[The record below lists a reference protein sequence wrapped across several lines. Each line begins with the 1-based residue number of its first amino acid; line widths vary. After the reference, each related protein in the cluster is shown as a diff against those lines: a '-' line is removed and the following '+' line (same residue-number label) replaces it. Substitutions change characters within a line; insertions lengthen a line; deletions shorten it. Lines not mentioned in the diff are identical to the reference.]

1 MSNTLSRRPR
11 DPFFAEF
18 DTLVRSA
25 FGPSASAGL
34 ARSRSGSTSFS
45 PAAEVHRD
53 GDDAVIRV
61 ELPGVSTDDV
71 TVEVKGRHLVI
82 SGSRRDQR
90 EERSEQ
96 SGRRFSEFRYGSF
109 TRSFRL
115 APNVTAEAVDVKAGT
130 TGTTITG
137 NAFDGRGMTAGLGVW
152 VDVQGNDAVVTN
164 NQGSVARKDGFSVNV
179 PSDAATWGHRATFRG
194 NTADVQGP
202 GYGFRISAA
211 SQGTV
216 VGCDNTVT
224 GAASGFA
231 NVKCAA

>member
-82 SGSRRDQR
+82 RGSRRYQR

-115 APNVTAEAVDVKAGT
+115 APNVTAEAVSASYDAGV
-130 TGTTITG
+130 
-137 NAFDGRGMTAGLGVW
+137 L
-152 VDVQGNDAVVTN
+152 
-164 NQGSVARKDGFSVNV
+164 
-179 PSDAATWGHRATFRG
+179 
-194 NTADVQGP
+194 
-202 GYGFRISAA
+202 
-211 SQGTV
+211 TV
-216 VGCDNTVT
+216 RVT
-224 GAASGFA
+224 GAYADADGHRIEIRTGTPELVA
-231 NVKCAA
+231 DETGEQEG